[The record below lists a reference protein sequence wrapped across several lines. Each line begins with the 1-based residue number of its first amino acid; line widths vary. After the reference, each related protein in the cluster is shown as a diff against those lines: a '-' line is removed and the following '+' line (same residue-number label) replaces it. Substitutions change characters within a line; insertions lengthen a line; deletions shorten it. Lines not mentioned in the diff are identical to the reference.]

1 MENKNKIIITMAI
14 LAVAVVITAVLLTV
28 MNKSNN
34 EEASNLI
41 VPQENL
47 INEASQVNPDMPE
60 YFDVDKIIESQI
72 IENENMSESQI
83 SILES
88 PDFSI
93 PKDVSGIEMMTV
105 EEKLS
110 MGIDENLNVQIL
122 GRNEA
127 GQVTGYQFIYNEE
140 DFVIDLR

>member
-14 LAVAVVITAVLLTV
+14 LAIAVVITAVLLTV

-34 EEASNLI
+34 EEANNLNI
-41 VPQENL
+41 PQGNST
-47 INEASQVNPDMPE
+47 NGANQMDAAVPE

-72 IENENMSESQI
+72 TENENMSNSQI

-88 PDFSI
+88 PIFSI
-93 PKDVSGIEMMTV
+93 PKDVSDIEMMTK
-105 EEKLS
+105 EEKS
-110 MGIDENLNVQIL
+110 AMGIDENLNVQIL

-127 GQVTGYQFIYNEE
+127 GQVTGYQFIYSEE

>member
-34 EEASNLI
+34 EEVNNLI
-41 VPQENL
+41 VPQKNL
-47 INEASQVNPDMPE
+47 INETSQVNPDVSE
-60 YFDVDKIIESQI
+60 SFDVNKIIESQI